1 LTGLIPDHSLLIVVM
16 TMKIQ
21 VRVPATS
28 ANLGPG
34 FDCMGLALNLWNHFA
49 VEELPD
55 GARIEVENDGE
66 GAEEL
71 PRDRSHLVLRTMLT
85 ELAHLTGDA
94 TWYDRPPA
102 LRLVCRNAVPAG
114 SGLGSSSTA
123 VLGGLL
129 LAHAYYGRRIRH
141 TNDIDRDAVL
151 YRAIEH
157 EGHGDNVAPALL
169 GGLVLVSSV
178 DGPAVVRRLSIPT
191 WQVVVC
197 VPTYHFLTS
206 TARAALP
213 TQYSKQDAIY
223 NVGHALLVMEALRTG
238 DHHLLGQ
245 AIRDR
250 LHVPYRLPLI
260 PGARD
265 ACRAAIEQG
274 ASAATISGAGP
285 GLIAFAQER
294 HAPIGVAMVQA
305 FADARLSARY
315 WVLET
320 IDTGAESVD
329 NIPAWS

>member
-1 LTGLIPDHSLLIVVM
+1 
-16 TMKIQ
+16 MKLQ

-55 GARIEVENDGE
+55 GVEIQVVNGGE

-71 PRDRSHLVLRTMLT
+71 PRDRAHLVLRTMLT

-94 TWYDRPPA
+94 IWYDHPPA
-102 LRLVCRNAVPAG
+102 LRLICRNEVPSG

-129 LAHAYYGRRIRH
+129 LAHAYYCQRIRH
-141 TNDIDRDAVL
+141 ADGIDRDAVL

-169 GGLVLVSSV
+169 GGLVLVASV
-178 DGPAVVRRLSIPT
+178 DGPAIVRRLSIPT
-191 WQVVVC
+191 WRVVVC

-250 LHVPYRLPLI
+250 LHVPYRLSLI

-265 ACRAAIEQG
+265 ACRAAMEQG

-294 HAPIGVAMVQA
+294 HEQIGAAMLQA
-305 FADARLSARY
+305 FADASLAARY

-320 IDTGAESVD
+320 IDKGAD
-329 NIPAWS
+329 YMDTL

>member
-1 LTGLIPDHSLLIVVM
+1 
-16 TMKIQ
+16 MKLQ

-34 FDCMGLALNLWNHFA
+34 FDCMGLALNLWNEFT
-49 VEELPD
+49 VEDLPD
-55 GARIEVENDGE
+55 GAGIMVENSGE
-66 GAEEL
+66 GAAEL

-85 ELAHLTGDA
+85 ELAHLTGEPS
-94 TWYDRPPA
+94 WYDQPPA
-102 LRLVCRNAVPAG
+102 LKLTCQNGVPAG

-129 LAHAYYGRRIRH
+129 LAHTYYHRRLAQNRA
-141 TNDIDRDAVL
+141 IDRDAVL
-151 YRAIEH
+151 HRAIEH

-169 GGLVLVSSV
+169 GGLVLVTSV
-178 DGPAVVRRLSIPT
+178 DGPPIVRRLSIPT
-191 WQVVVC
+191 WRVVIC

-213 TQYSKQDAIY
+213 TQYSKTDAIY

-238 DHHLLGQ
+238 DHDLLGQ
-245 AIRDR
+245 VIRDR

-265 ACRAAIEQG
+265 ACRAALEQG

-285 GLIAFAQER
+285 GLIAFAPER
-294 HAPIGVAMVQA
+294 YEQIGAAMVQA
-305 FADARLSARY
+305 FADAKLAARY

-320 IDTGAESVD
+320 IDKGADYTEV
-329 NIPAWS
+329 

>member
-1 LTGLIPDHSLLIVVM
+1 
-16 TMKIQ
+16 MKIQ

-34 FDCMGLALNLWNHFA
+34 FDCMGLALDLWNHFTI
-49 VEELPD
+49 EDLPD
-55 GARIEVENDGE
+55 RAGIIVENK
-66 GAEEL
+66 GAGADEL

-85 ELAHLTGDA
+85 ELAHLTNDA
-94 TWYDRPPA
+94 SWYDQPPA
-102 LRLVCRNAVPAG
+102 LKLVCQNQVPAG

-129 LAHAYYGRRIRH
+129 LAHAYYSQRLSRN
-141 TNDIDRDAVL
+141 TAVDRAAVL
-151 YRAIEH
+151 HRAIEH

-169 GGLVLVSSV
+169 GGLVLVTSV
-178 DGPAVVRRLSIPT
+178 DGPAIVRRLAIPT
-191 WQVVVC
+191 WRVVVC

-213 TQYSKQDAIY
+213 TQYSKTDAIY
-223 NVGHALLVMEALRTG
+223 NVGHALLVLEALRTG
-238 DHHLLGQ
+238 DHQLLGQ
-245 AIRDR
+245 TIRDR

-265 ACRAAIEQG
+265 ACRAALEQG

-285 GLIAFAQER
+285 GLIAFAPER
-294 HAPIGVAMVQA
+294 HEQIGAAMVQA
-305 FADARLSARY
+305 FADAKLSARY

-320 IDTGAESVD
+320 IDTGADFTVGH
-329 NIPAWS
+329 I

>member
-1 LTGLIPDHSLLIVVM
+1 
-16 TMKIQ
+16 MKIQ

-34 FDCMGLALNLWNHFA
+34 FDCMGLALNLWNHFT

-55 GARIEVENDGE
+55 GAGLVVENSGE
-66 GAEEL
+66 GVAEL
-71 PRDRSHLVLRTMLT
+71 PCDRSHLVLRTMLT

-94 TWYDRPPA
+94 QWYDQPPA
-102 LRLVCRNAVPAG
+102 LKLVCRNAVPAG

-129 LAHAYYGRRIRH
+129 LAHAYYSKRLRGRD
-141 TNDIDRDAVL
+141 DIDQEAVL
-151 YRAIEH
+151 HRAIEH

-169 GGLVLVSSV
+169 GGLVLVTSV
-178 DGPAVVRRLSIPT
+178 DGPAIVRRLSIPA
-191 WQVVVC
+191 WRVVVC

-213 TQYSKQDAIY
+213 TQYSKTDAIY
-223 NVGHALLVMEALRTG
+223 NVGHALLVMEALRSG
-238 DHHLLGQ
+238 DHELLSHV
-245 AIRDR
+245 IRDR

-265 ACRAAIEQG
+265 ACRAAVEQG

-294 HAPIGVAMVQA
+294 HEQIGAAMVQS
-305 FADARLSARY
+305 FADAKLAARY

-320 IDTGAESVD
+320 IDRGADYTET
-329 NIPAWS
+329 